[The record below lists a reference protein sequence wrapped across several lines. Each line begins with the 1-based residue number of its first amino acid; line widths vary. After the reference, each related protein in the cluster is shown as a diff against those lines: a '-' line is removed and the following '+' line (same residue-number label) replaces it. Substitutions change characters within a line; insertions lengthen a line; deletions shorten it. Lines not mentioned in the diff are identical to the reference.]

1 MSAPNPAALGA
12 AFYDT
17 LFDNFVE
24 PAFIAGEEVRCAD
37 VNRRL
42 CELLK
47 MDRQR
52 LIGSPFTDFI
62 PEEVR
67 GKAMLAFEELRSKGA
82 VHLDTALRSSDGSV
96 IELEWNCRTDPAS
109 GLHLCF
115 GRDVTERKKIEE
127 ECRRLA
133 AIVESSD
140 DAIIS
145 KTLEGIVT
153 SWNSGAERVFGY
165 TAEEMIGKPVS
176 ILAVPGRN
184 EMTAILEKIRL
195 GQPIK
200 HYETQR
206 RRKDGR
212 LIVVSLSVS
221 PMRDSSGRIT
231 GASKIARD
239 VTDRKL
245 AEQALADAN
254 QTMLDILESMDE
266 GFIAFDG
273 EGRCT
278 YVNGRVEEVTQKH
291 RSELLG
297 KVIWDVLPEMRG
309 KKVFS
314 EVEHVRKERITVTWE
329 EYFAE
334 HDAWYQGHAYPRRD
348 GVALF
353 IRNITERKRAEE
365 ALAQHAEEAAR
376 SSADLQQFAYATS
389 HDLQEPLRNIV
400 SFSQLLAHRYRDK
413 LDSDAA
419 EFIGYI
425 EDGARRMEL
434 LITDLVAY
442 SRVASGRSAEHVLVE
457 MDSVIDWALRNLDSL
472 IKDSGAVV
480 SRDPLPVVKGD
491 KIQLVQLI
499 QRLVENAIRYRGPE
513 DPRIHISS
521 VQAEREWW
529 ISVKDNGIG
538 IEPQYSE
545 RIFGLFKRLN
555 RNVPGTGVGL
565 AICKRIAE
573 KHGGRIWVESKRGQG
588 STFRI
593 ALPASEI

>member
-1 MSAPNPAALGA
+1 MSALRPKPPGE
-12 AFYDT
+12 AFYRA

-24 PAFIAGEEVRCAD
+24 PAFVVDEEGRYVD

-47 MDRQR
+47 MERQQ
-52 LIGSPFTDFI
+52 LIDLPFTDFI

-67 GKAMLAFEELRSKGA
+67 GRAVLAFEELRGKGD
-82 VHLDTALRSSDGSV
+82 VHLDSPLRSADGSV
-96 IELEWNCRTDPAS
+96 LELEWNCRADGAS
-109 GLHLCF
+109 GLYLCS
-115 GRDVTERKKIEE
+115 GRDVTERRNIEKE
-127 ECRRLA
+127 RRRLA

-153 SWNSGAERVFGY
+153 SWNRGAEKVFGY

-184 EMTAILEKIRL
+184 EMPLILEKIRL
-195 GQPIK
+195 GQPIE

-206 RRKDGR
+206 RRKDGQ

-221 PMRDSSGRIT
+221 PVRDSSGRIV

-245 AEQALADAN
+245 AEQALAETN

-278 YVNGRVEEVTQKH
+278 YLNGRVEEVTHKH

-314 EVEHVRKERITVTWE
+314 EVERVRKERVTVTWE

-334 HDAWYQGHAYPRRD
+334 HDVWYQGHAYPTRD
-348 GVALF
+348 GVAMF

-365 ALAQHAEEAAR
+365 ILAQHAEEAAR

-413 LDSDAA
+413 LDSDAD

-434 LITDLVAY
+434 LITDLVDY
-442 SRVASGRSAEHVLVE
+442 SRVASGRSGERLLVE
-457 MDSVIDWALRNLDSL
+457 MDSVIDWALRNLDVL
-472 IKDSGAVV
+472 IKDSGAIV
-480 SRDPLPVVKGD
+480 SRDPLPTVKGD

-521 VQAEREWW
+521 AQADGEWW

-573 KHGGRIWVESKRGQG
+573 KHGGRIWVESERGQG

-593 ALPASEI
+593 ALPAE